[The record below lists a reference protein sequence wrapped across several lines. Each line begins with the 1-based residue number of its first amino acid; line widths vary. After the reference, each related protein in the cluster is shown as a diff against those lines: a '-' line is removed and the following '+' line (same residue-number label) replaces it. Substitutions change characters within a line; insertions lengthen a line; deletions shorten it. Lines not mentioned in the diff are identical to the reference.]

1 MNETQTTPIKIS
13 VRDVV
18 EFLFLPVLTAGV
30 YVLWDLNKS
39 VGTLNVQVG
48 TLIANNTMNEKSIEK
63 LEKRIERLEELR
75 AMMPTNK
82 GHGR

>member
-1 MNETQTTPIKIS
+1 MEKEKPLKIS

-30 YVLWDLNKS
+30 FVLWDLNKS

-48 TLIANNTMNEKSIEK
+48 TLIAYNTTNEKGIEK
-63 LEKRIERLEELR
+63 LERRIEKLEEIKQGNV
-75 AMMPTNK
+75 AQK
-82 GHGR
+82 

>member
-1 MNETQTTPIKIS
+1 MEKEKPLKIS

-30 YVLWDLNKS
+30 FVLWDLNKS

-48 TLIANNTMNEKSIEK
+48 TLIAYNTTNEKSIEK
-63 LEKRIERLEELR
+63 LERRIEKLEEIKLGNT
-75 AMMPTNK
+75 AQK
-82 GHGR
+82 

>member
-1 MNETQTTPIKIS
+1 MSEAQKNPSLKFT

-30 YVLWDLNKS
+30 FVLWDLNKS

-48 TLIANNTMNEKSIEK
+48 SMIAQNTAT
-63 LEKRIERLEELR
+63 EKRVDDLQKRVERLEGIKLESNV
-75 AMMPTNK
+75 ANK
-82 GHGR
+82 

>member
-1 MNETQTTPIKIS
+1 MGVEMEKEKPLKIS

-30 YVLWDLNKS
+30 FVLWDLNKS

-48 TLIANNTMNEKSIEK
+48 TLIAYNTTNEKGIEK
-63 LEKRIERLEELR
+63 LERRIEKLEEIKQGNV
-75 AMMPTNK
+75 AQK
-82 GHGR
+82 

>member
-1 MNETQTTPIKIS
+1 MNEPQKNNIT

-39 VGTLNVQVG
+39 VGTLNIQVG
-48 TLIANNTMNEKSIEK
+48 TLIAYNSSNEKSIEK
-63 LEKRIERLEELR
+63 LEKRIEKLEELR
-75 AMMPTNK
+75 AMVPLNQ